1 MTAPR
6 TSFDTGP
13 LSWVKSEI
21 DLALQRAIAA
31 LQSGSVK
38 EASGSLHQASGA
50 LQIVG
55 LDGITQVMAELEGLL
70 ADIVKGGI
78 ADDETHRG
86 IAGRGIAGIAGY
98 LDQLMSGGTHQP
110 LRLLPLFRELVAA
123 RDPSR
128 SIDPVDL
135 YFPDLAPRPPR
146 RDKVPVQL
154 HAEEAG
160 RYMRDQRVRFQRGFV
175 TWLKQSAKPE
185 AETDIAGIAEMRA
198 AVDAIE
204 ATMGPASPRAFWW
217 AAAAYF
223 EALSGGMLPK
233 DLDARRMC
241 NRIESQIRRLAEG
254 SHNVA
259 ERLLREALFH
269 VAHAQ
274 PASELV
280 RQVQDTYHLG
290 NTLPGHAQPSLAAPP
305 AAVKQARERLV
316 QALAAWN
323 RFATGHPAALAEF
336 NKAAGP
342 LADCTRQLGN
352 EALAQLAA
360 RIAEVGEWAARDS
373 SAMSEAVSLEQA
385 VALLLAERAID
396 NLSDGKLSP
405 DDDGFR
411 QRSSRLSERLATGM
425 QGTLLRTASG
435 DALLDEL
442 AAQAQERLMVNQV
455 VGEMQESL
463 RTVESVLD
471 EFFRDPSRRSRLAS
485 LDKPLMQLTGAF
497 DVLGDRRAR
506 AMLEATAAEIARV
519 GDPTYSPQQA
529 EFEAIAQT
537 LSGLG
542 FYIAAV
548 AQGDADFDAIMKPVL
563 AKDLPPGEEAEVTV
577 EAQLASLQQKAAALF
592 EQWKQR
598 PEDAHIKAQL
608 QQELGAIQQD
618 AGLVADTAL
627 EEKAAQALKLIEDAA
642 APVAPELAAAVQ
654 GIAPAAGAEAALSEE
669 AARLLEASAE
679 SVDAELLSVYLE
691 EAGEVLGD
699 VADNLA
705 QLRERPRDAAVLT
718 AVRRGFHTLKGS
730 GRMVGLTRLGE
741 TAWSMEQTLNR
752 WLQEERPATPE
763 LIALIDAG
771 HHYFFEAVALLKTGA
786 SALDDAKL
794 RAQAES
800 VRNGDSNAAAVADN
814 VTNLGAANQSPAP
827 ATEPGRSPAEQPAP
841 AAGAP
846 DRKALRAAAAAAGA
860 VSASVAN
867 AAAAANES
875 VMLGDQEVSATVFTL
890 FSGEA
895 HSLLT
900 AIREEFETL
909 KQHGIISDA
918 MLRATHTLAGI
929 SGTVGLAELRRV
941 AKAFEAAL
949 TRLGTDALST
959 DEEDLVGFTI
969 DALDAMITSA
979 VNLRVQAADESLLD
993 RLEHVAGGPMATA
1006 AEGEDAT
1013 NIAEPS
1019 TERRQQRLEDELDP
1033 QLVQVFVE
1041 EAGELMP
1048 AIGSALRGWR
1058 VAPADADQ
1066 GRALQRLLHTFKGGA
1081 RMAGAMGLGELTH
1094 SMETRAE
1101 QALAGSEP
1109 DAAFFDDLESSFDR
1123 VGVLFDRLAG
1133 RDGAA
1138 PEAAAAAAESAMP
1151 GADGTVSGLQLARDG
1166 EAARALLR
1174 VRADVV
1180 DRLVNEAGEVSIARS
1195 RIEGELRALKSALQ
1209 ELTDNVLRLRT
1220 QLREVEIQAESQMQ
1234 SRTADTRGKDGF
1246 DPLEFDRFTRFQELT
1261 RLMAES
1267 VNDVQTVQ
1275 QTLLAAANS
1284 SEAAL
1289 AAQARLSR
1297 DLQQNLMRVRMVPF
1311 ASLSERLHR
1320 IVRQTARE
1328 VDKRANLDIRG
1339 GNIEIDRSVL
1349 ERITGPFEHL
1359 VRNAVSHGIEAPEAR
1374 AAAGKPPMGDVRI
1387 EATQEGNEVRLTISD
1402 DGGGL
1407 DLARIRAKALEMGLL
1422 KPGDSPN
1429 DTEVADL
1436 IFQPGLTTAKSL
1448 TEVSGRGI
1456 GMDVV
1461 RSETATLG
1469 GRVEVHSTPGAGA
1482 RFTIFLPVTMAV
1494 MQAVLVRGG
1503 ERSFAVPAV
1512 MVEHV
1517 AQLRPEEIEQAV
1529 REGAVSWQSRRL
1541 VLHYLP
1547 RLLEMEGVQPD
1558 LRLTTPVMFLKSGSH
1573 AIALFVDEIVSS
1585 NQEIVVKQLGPQ
1597 LQRLPGIAAAT
1608 VLPNGDIA
1616 LIINPVQL
1624 AHRAATLPAAIKSAA
1639 AVPQPQAPALPV
1651 VMVVDD
1657 SLTVR
1662 KFTGRLLE
1670 RHGYAMMVARDGV
1683 EALEKLEEALP
1694 DVMLVDIEM
1703 PRMDGFE
1710 LARRVRA
1717 DARLAHIPIVVI
1729 SSRTADKHREH
1740 ATEIGVNAFLGKP
1753 YPEDELLELIGA
1765 FTGKS

>member
-1 MTAPR
+1 MTAAR
-6 TSFDTGP
+6 KGFDTGP

-31 LQSGSVK
+31 LQAASVK
-38 EASGSLHQASGA
+38 EASTSLHQASGA

-70 ADIVKGGI
+70 ADMLKG
-78 ADDETHRG
+78 AVPDDEPQRG
-86 IAGRGIAGIAGY
+86 VASRGIAGIAGY
-98 LDQLMSGGTHQP
+98 LDQLMTGVEHQP
-110 LRLLPLFRELVAA
+110 LRLLPLYRELVAA
-123 RDPSR
+123 RDPAR
-128 SIDPVDL
+128 AVDPVDL

-160 RYMRDQRVRFQRGFV
+160 RYLRDQRARFQRGFV
-175 TWLKQSAKPE
+175 AWLKQVAKGEPDSASV
-185 AETDIAGIAEMRA
+185 AEMRA

-217 AAAAYF
+217 TAAAYF
-223 EALSGGMLPK
+223 EALAGGMLPG

-254 SHNVA
+254 SQNVA
-259 ERLLREALFH
+259 ERLLRETLFH

-274 PASELV
+274 PGSDLV
-280 RQVQDTYHLG
+280 RQVQETFRLAS
-290 NTLPGHAQPSLAAPP
+290 TLPGQAASSLAAPP
-305 AAVKQARERLV
+305 AAVKQMREHLAL
-316 QALAAWN
+316 ALAAWN

-336 NKAAGP
+336 NKAAAP
-342 LADCTRQLGN
+342 LAAGAKPLGN
-352 EALAQLAA
+352 EALSRLVA

-373 SAMSEAVSLEQA
+373 AAMSEAVSLEQA
-385 VALLLAERAID
+385 VALLLAQRAIES
-396 NLSDGKLSP
+396 LSDGELAP
-405 DDDGFR
+405 DDAGFR
-411 QRSSRLSERLATGM
+411 ERSERVCDRLATGM
-425 QGTLLRTASG
+425 QGTLLRTGSG
-435 DALLDEL
+435 DAMLDEL
-442 AAQAQERLMVNQV
+442 AEQAQERLMVNQV

-463 RTVESVLD
+463 RAVESVLD
-471 EFFRDPSRRSRLAS
+471 EFFRDPSRRSRLAT
-485 LDKPLMQLTGAF
+485 LDRPLMQLTGAF

-506 AMLEATAAEIARV
+506 AMLEATAAEVARV
-519 GDPTYSPQQA
+519 GDPAYSPKQA

-542 FYIAAV
+542 FYIAAI
-548 AQGDADFDAIMKPVL
+548 ANGDADFDAIMKPVL
-563 AKDLPPGEEAEVTV
+563 AKDLPPGEETEVTV

-598 PEDAHIKAQL
+598 PEDARIKAQL

-618 AGLVADTAL
+618 AGLVANAAL
-627 EEKAAQALKLIEDAA
+627 EEKAAQALKLIESAS

-654 GIAPAAGAEAALSEE
+654 GIAPVAAAEAALSEE

-691 EAGEVLGD
+691 EAGEVLGA
-699 VADNLA
+699 VAENLA
-705 QLRERPRDAAVLT
+705 LLRERPRDAAVLT
-718 AVRRGFHTLKGS
+718 GVRRGFHTLKGS
-730 GRMVGLTRLGE
+730 GRMVGLMRLGE

-752 WLQEERPATPE
+752 WLQEERPATPA
-763 LIALIDAG
+763 LMALIDEG
-771 HHYFFEAVALLKTGA
+771 HRYFTAAVASLKAGA
-786 SALDDAKL
+786 AAPDDTAL
-794 RAQAES
+794 RTQAEA
-800 VRNGDSNAAAVADN
+800 VRNGASESSGEAAGVAVQVPAEDK
-814 VTNLGAANQSPAP
+814 AALDA
-827 ATEPGRSPAEQPAP
+827 PAEQPSP
-841 AAGAP
+841 ASVL
-846 DRKALRAAAAAAGA
+846 DRKALRAAAAAASA
-860 VSASVAN
+860 VSASP
-867 AAAAANES
+867 AAAANES
-875 VMLGDQEVSATVFTL
+875 VMLGDREVSATLFTL

-900 AIREEFETL
+900 TIREEFETL

-929 SGTVGLAELRRV
+929 CGTVGLAELRRV

-993 RLEHVAGGPMATA
+993 RLEHVAAGNMAAPHEEDSSPPADDAEDSA
-1006 AEGEDAT
+1006 AG
-1013 NIAEPS
+1013 PS

-1041 EAGELMP
+1041 EAGELIP

-1058 VAPADADQ
+1058 AAPPEADQ

-1094 SMETRAE
+1094 SMETRVEA
-1101 QALAGSEP
+1101 ALAGGEP
-1109 DAAFFDDLESSFDR
+1109 AAAFFDDLESSFDR

-1133 RDGAA
+1133 RD
-1138 PEAAAAAAESAMP
+1138 EAASPGAPAAE
-1151 GADGTVSGLQLARDG
+1151 GASTADAADAGLQLARDG

-1195 RIEGELRALKSALQ
+1195 RIEGELRTLKAALQ

-1275 QTLLAAANS
+1275 QTLLAAAGS

-1311 ASLSERLHR
+1311 SSLSERLHR

-1328 VDKRANLDIRG
+1328 VGKRANLDIRG

-1359 VRNAVSHGIEAPEAR
+1359 VRNAVGHGIEAPEVR
-1374 AAAGKPPMGDVRI
+1374 AAAGKPAMGDVRI

-1407 DLARIRAKALEMGLL
+1407 DLARIRAKAQDLGLL
-1422 KPGDSPN
+1422 KPGDAPS
-1429 DTEVADL
+1429 DAEVADF
-1436 IFQPGLTTAKSL
+1436 IFQPGLTTAKAL

-1461 RSETATLG
+1461 RTETAALG

-1482 RFTIFLPVTMAV
+1482 RFTIVLPVTLAV

-1503 ERSFAVPAV
+1503 ERSFAVPAA

-1529 REGAVSWQSRRL
+1529 REGAVTWQSRRL
-1541 VLHYLP
+1541 ALHYLP
-1547 RLLEMEGVQPD
+1547 RLVEMRGVQPD
-1558 LRLTTPVMFLKSGSH
+1558 LRHTTPVMFLKSGSH

-1616 LIINPVQL
+1616 LIVNPVQL
-1624 AHRAATLPAAIKSAA
+1624 SQRAAAQPAGQPAAPAPATEAA
-1639 AVPQPQAPALPV
+1639 ALPV

-1753 YPEDELLELIGA
+1753 YPEEELLELIGA
-1765 FTGKS
+1765 FTGKTA